1 MKASTIQWHLAR
13 DNQIKLAKFCS
24 ENKVTSSH
32 RYDTATD
39 MDGKKYWEMT
49 FNFDNGGYITA
60 EMLAGDTQ
68 SYSVADHFQVVDYE
82 MGAV

>member
-13 DNQIKLAKFCS
+13 DNCDKLAKFCQD
-24 ENKVTSSH
+24 NAIGHTTVTD
-32 RYDTATD
+32 RYN
-39 MDGKKYWEMT
+39 DGKHTYFHHT
-49 FNFDNGGYITA
+49 YHFDNKGYITA
-60 EMLAGDTQ
+60 EMLQGDTQ